1 MQVAD
6 GGSLI
11 TLRGDRHGRVVPA
24 AERAPT
30 ARTARLC
37 TAEHQETQYTHH
49 TDRPNTHFQRGSAK
63 REWGARAVRPLPTTA
78 APRCDGR
85 AGEALSATSGEPSDR
100 NQAAPGACQLAPE
113 LAWPTLGQGRPG
125 RGVQGHR
132 ASRMRKMNVFVP
144 PTRATSAPPPLHR
157 SDLYPVS

>member
-6 GGSLI
+6 GGGLI

-78 APRCDGR
+78 APRCDGG
-85 AGEALSATSGEPSDR
+85 AWEALSATSGEPSDR
-100 NQAAPGACQLAPE
+100 NQAATGA
-113 LAWPTLGQGRPG
+113 
-125 RGVQGHR
+125 V
-132 ASRMRKMNVFVP
+132 
-144 PTRATSAPPPLHR
+144 
-157 SDLYPVS
+157 